1 MNPDGT
7 GDGLYG
13 DSAGEPLAVAAG
25 GPVPHAGAPAT
36 RSGRWAAYGVLAFSA
51 CLWGSGFLFGK
62 IALRELSVG
71 HMLLYRFGFGSV
83 GLLPFVAWR
92 RERVPRAHVPLFLI
106 AAVAGVP
113 IQYIVQFEG
122 LARTTV
128 AHASLMIGTVPVLL
142 ALAAVLFAGERL
154 DAGGWVLLGISTL
167 GALLIAAGARSGNA
181 AAGQATLGGDALVLL
196 SVTAGVAWVLL
207 SKRLMGAHG
216 HSAFVVNAYV
226 VILGTV
232 FMASWVLATQ
242 GAPPVRLSPATWLC
256 LVTPGLLI
264 TALGSLLWNWGLTR
278 VPATEA
284 GAFVNI
290 DPVVGTILG
299 VLVLHESLGATA
311 ILGGVLIIGAA
322 LRFTLRSPVPPM
334 PAPPD

>member
-1 MNPDGT
+1 MKPGT
-7 GDGLYG
+7 AAD
-13 DSAGEPLAVAAG
+13 EIAG
-25 GPVPHAGAPAT
+25 GEVVPRAPGANAGS
-36 RSGRWAAYGVLAFSA
+36 RRWLAYGVLAFSA
-51 CLWGSGFLFGK
+51 CLWGTGFLFGK

-71 HMLLYRFGFGSV
+71 HMLLYRFAFGSL

-92 RERVPRAHVPLFLI
+92 RERVPRGHLRLFLV

-142 ALAAVLFAGERL
+142 ALAAVLFVGERL
-154 DAGGWVLLGISTL
+154 DVGGWVLLGISTL

-181 AAGQATLGGDALVLL
+181 AAGQATLLGDALVLV

-207 SKRLMGAHG
+207 SKRLMGEHG

-226 VILGTV
+226 VMLGTV
-232 FMASWVLATQ
+232 VLAGWVLATE
-242 GAPPVRLSPATWLC
+242 GVPPVRLATGTWLC
-256 LVTPGLLI
+256 LITPGLLI
-264 TALGSLLWNWGLTR
+264 TAFGSLLWNWGLTR

-290 DPVVGTILG
+290 DPVIGTLLG

-311 ILGGVLIIGAA
+311 VVGGIMIIGAA
-322 LRFTLRSPVPPM
+322 LRFTLRSPVQPM

>member
-1 MNPDGT
+1 MQQDPGVP
-7 GDGLYG
+7 
-13 DSAGEPLAVAAG
+13 GEAAPQPSSSPLPAAHT
-25 GPVPHAGAPAT
+25 P
-36 RSGRWAAYGVLAFSA
+36 RWAAYAVLAFSA

-71 HMLLYRFGFGSV
+71 HMLLYRFGFGAL

-92 RERVPRAHVPLFLI
+92 RERVPRAHLPLFVV

-154 DAGGWVLLGISTL
+154 DVGGWVLLAISTL

-181 AAGQATLGGDALVLL
+181 AAGQATLGGDALVLA

-207 SKRLMGAHG
+207 SKRLMGPDHG

-226 VILGTV
+226 VILGTICL
-232 FMASWVLATQ
+232 ALWVLATE
-242 GAPPVRLSPATWLC
+242 GAPPVHLSLATWLC

-290 DPVVGTILG
+290 DPVIGTVLG

-311 ILGGVLIIGAA
+311 ILGGIMIIGAA